1 MHRIWVAAG
10 LAASILLCGAGVPA
24 NDPPPSWAFVILQKS
39 HDARPP
45 TGLATLPGSKLRV
58 TQEKLDDRFDVPD
71 WFPEDHAKPPAV
83 VLHGRAPALSA
94 CGYCH
99 LPTGVGSPEDAVI
112 AGLPEAYIEEQI
124 DEFRS
129 GRRQCAVPA
138 VIPCG
143 VSMNKIARAVNEDE
157 MKQAATYY
165 SRMPY
170 RGRIRVVEA
179 SMAPKAEVNG
189 FSLARVRSGGTEPIG
204 VRILELADDQT
215 RFEYGDWRTTIT
227 AYVPPGSIAHG
238 KALVQSGAG
247 AAPCASC
254 HGERFQGL
262 GTAPPLAGRSPSY
275 LVRQLYDIQYGYR
288 RGPTVAP
295 MLPEVAHLRAEDRIA
310 IAAYLAA
317 ERD

>member
-157 MKQAATYY
+157 MKQM
-165 SRMPY
+165 RL
-170 RGRIRVVEA
+170 G
-179 SMAPKAEVNG
+179 
-189 FSLARVRSGGTEPIG
+189 L
-204 VRILELADDQT
+204 
-215 RFEYGDWRTTIT
+215 
-227 AYVPPGSIAHG
+227 AHG
-238 KALVQSGAG
+238 LSRYKLKFSTEKVDTMIIQVILKISNSFLYAFILTHRL
-247 AAPCASC
+247 C
-254 HGERFQGL
+254 H
-262 GTAPPLAGRSPSY
+262 
-275 LVRQLYDIQYGYR
+275 
-288 RGPTVAP
+288 
-295 MLPEVAHLRAEDRIA
+295 
-310 IAAYLAA
+310 
-317 ERD
+317 